1 MKKTKWTRKY
11 YNRTVKKGGV
21 VIIVAVKDYIKEAEP
36 QVNNID
42 SYKKLKGDQAAT
54 NMKLVNDTLERLNI
68 KN

>member
-1 MKKTKWTRKY
+1 M
-11 YNRTVKKGGV
+11 
-21 VIIVAVKDYIKEAEP
+21 AVKDYIKEAEP

-42 SYKKLKGDQAAT
+42 SYKKLKEDQAAT